1 MKTTS
6 FIFNHFKEFAE
17 FCLSNVLDK
26 ICESYFNNIKSL
38 DLPLITLFRDVPEKV
53 LMTFFRERFILFLN
67 DAIADRCLEE
77 ILQLTDRW
85 KHGAL
90 PYEVNKYSV
99 QPSDLL
105 IGFGIRK
112 DVLLQFLPEFTK
124 DVRTALSIVQE
135 LNDYHLHIE
144 ELILKLSSDINN
156 DIIRKKNEE
165 LQISNELLIREIR
178 EKEKAVKIVAR
189 ERRFKDTLINN
200 VNFGVLSFDRN
211 FRITTWNRLLEEHN
225 NLKKEDVIGRHL
237 FDLFPEYKFSG
248 EEVFF
253 RNVLEGVIIN
263 LEDLNRNGKKGFF
276 DAVLIPLKHEEKKIT
291 GGICIVNDISERKV
305 LEDRLKNSLSEL
317 KEVQEIARLG
327 IFEWNIKTNK
337 LKCSEEILKQFH
349 LNNTG
354 DLTFT
359 SFKSFIDPDDC
370 EILENLIKES
380 VEGNKP
386 FSTEIRIKDKD
397 LFLFIKGKVIS
408 IHNRPYKLKGI
419 ILDISERRRIEEE
432 IRAKNQAL
440 SEKNDELKKAEEALI
455 VINNE
460 LEERVEER
468 TFQLSVLNEE
478 LQKEVIEREKAEEEL
493 KQRNEELLR
502 INDDLDNFV
511 YSASHDLKAPISN
524 IEGLIFTLDA
534 ELKTGNGNTTPMIMD
549 LIHRSIA
556 NFKDTLQGLTDIA
569 KISDASS
576 EDQAVIAIDQVVD
589 EIKQNIKEMISSCNA
604 EVITDFSNCPNIRF
618 SRTNLKSILYNLLSN
633 AIKYR
638 SPFRTPSVVIKTG
651 CENDYIY
658 FEVSDNGIGF
668 DPSLKNNIFSMFKR
682 LHFHVDGS
690 GIGLYLVKRIVDK
703 NGGRIEVES
712 APDKGTTF
720 KVYLKAAA

>member
-26 ICESYFNNIKSL
+26 ICESYFNSIKSL

-53 LMTFFRERFILFLN
+53 LMTFFKDRLILFLN
-67 DAIADRCLEE
+67 DAIADRSLEE
-77 ILQLTDRW
+77 ILQLIDQW

-112 DVLLQFLPEFTK
+112 DVLLQFLPDFTN
-124 DVRTALSIVQE
+124 DVRKTLSIVQE

-144 ELILKLSSDINN
+144 EIILKLSSEIHN

-178 EKEKAVKIVAR
+178 EKEKAMKVVAR
-189 ERRFKDTLINN
+189 ERRFKETLINN
-200 VNFGVLSFDRN
+200 VNFGVLSFDKN

-237 FDLFPEYKFSG
+237 FDLFPEYKISG

-276 DAVLIPLKHEEKKIT
+276 DAVLIPLRHEEKKIT

-305 LEDRLKNSLSEL
+305 LEDRLKSSYAEL
-317 KEVQEIARLG
+317 KEVQDIARLG
-327 IFEWNIKTNK
+327 IWEWNIKSNK
-337 LKCSEEILKQFH
+337 LKCSDEILK
-349 LNNTG
+349 LINLENTG

-359 SFKSFIDPDDC
+359 SVKSLINPADC
-370 EILENLIKES
+370 EKLEELIKES

-386 FSTEIRIKDKD
+386 FSTEVGIKDKD

-408 IHNRPYKLKGI
+408 IHNRPYKIKGI

-440 SEKNDELKKAEEALI
+440 SEKNEELKKVEEALI

-493 KQRNEELLR
+493 KLRNEELLR

-511 YSASHDLKAPISN
+511 YSASHDLKAPMSN
-524 IEGLIFTLDA
+524 IEGLILTLDA
-534 ELKTGNGNTTPMIMD
+534 EFKAGNTKATPMIMD
-549 LIHRSIA
+549 LIHRSIG

-576 EDQAVIAIDQVVD
+576 DGQSIVEIDEVVD
-589 EIKQNIKEMISSCNA
+589 EIKLNIKEMISSCNA
-604 EVITDFSNCPNIRF
+604 EVITDFSSCPNIRF

-638 SPFRTPSVVIKTG
+638 SPFRTPSVIIKTG
-651 CENDYIY
+651 CENDYVY

-712 APDKGTTF
+712 VPDKGTTF

>member
-17 FCLSNVLDK
+17 FCLSNVLEK
-26 ICESYFNNIKSL
+26 ICVSYFNNIKSL
-38 DLPLITLFRDVPEKV
+38 DLPLITLFRDLPEKV
-53 LMTFFRERFILFLN
+53 LMTFFRDRLILFLN

-77 ILQLTDRW
+77 LLQLTDQW

-90 PYEVNKYSV
+90 PYEVNKYSI
-99 QPSDLL
+99 QASDLL

-112 DVLLQFLPEFTK
+112 DVLLQFLPDFTN
-124 DVRTALSIVQE
+124 DVRKALSIVQE

-144 ELILKLSSDINN
+144 EIILKLSSEIHN

-165 LQISNELLIREIR
+165 LQVSNELLIREIK

-225 NLKKEDVIGRHL
+225 NLKKEDVLGRHL

-248 EEVFF
+248 EEAFF

-305 LEDRLKNSLSEL
+305 IEDRLKNSLAEL
-317 KEVQEIARLG
+317 KEVQDIARLG
-327 IFEWNIKTNK
+327 IWEWNIKSNK
-337 LKCSEEILKQFH
+337 LKCSEEILKLFN
-349 LNNTG
+349 LDNTG

-359 SFKSFIDPDDC
+359 SFKSLINPEDC
-370 EILENLIKES
+370 EILEDLIKKS
-380 VEGNKP
+380 VDGNQP
-386 FSTEIRIKDKD
+386 FSTEIRIKGEDQ
-397 LFLFIKGKVIS
+397 FLFIKGKVIS

-440 SEKNDELKKAEEALI
+440 SEKNLELKKAEEALI

-478 LQKEVIEREKAEEEL
+478 LQKEVNEREKAEDEL
-493 KQRNEELLR
+493 KHRNEELLR

-511 YSASHDLKAPISN
+511 YSASHDLKAPMSN

-534 ELKTGNGNTTPMIMD
+534 ELKAGNSQASPMIMD
-549 LIHRSIA
+549 LIHRSIG

-576 EDQAVIAIDQVVD
+576 DDQSVIEIDQVVD

-604 EVITDFSNCPNIRF
+604 EVITDFSGCPNIRF

-651 CENDYIY
+651 CENDYVY

>member
-6 FIFNHFKEFAE
+6 FVFYRFKEFAE
-17 FCLSNVLDK
+17 FCLSNVLEK
-26 ICESYFNNIKSL
+26 ICVHYFKTIKSL
-38 DLPLITLFRDVPEKV
+38 DLPLIALFRDVPEKV
-53 LMTFFRERFILFLN
+53 LMSFLKDRLVLFLN
-67 DAIADRCLEE
+67 DAIADRCLDE
-77 ILQLTDRW
+77 ILQLTDQW

-90 PYEVNKYSV
+90 PYEVNKYAV
-99 QPSDLL
+99 RPSDLL
-105 IGFGIRK
+105 VGFGIRK
-112 DVLLQFLPEFTK
+112 DVLVQFIPEFTS
-124 DVRTALSIVQE
+124 DVGKALSIVQE
-135 LNDYHLHIE
+135 LNAYHLHIE
-144 ELILKLSSDINN
+144 ELILNLSCDIH
-156 DIIRKKNEE
+156 DDVIRKKNEE

-178 EKEKAVKIVAR
+178 EKEKAQKVVAR

-200 VNFGVLSFDRN
+200 INIGVLAFDKN

-237 FDLFPEYKFSG
+237 FDLFPEYKSSG

-253 RNVLEGVIIN
+253 RNVLEGMSIN
-263 LEDLNRNGKKGFF
+263 LEDIHRSGKKGFF
-276 DAVLIPLKHEEKKIT
+276 DAVLIPIKHEEKKIT

-305 LEDRLKNSLSEL
+305 LEDRLKNSLAEL

-327 IFEWNIKTNK
+327 IWEWNIKSNK
-337 LKCSEEILKQFH
+337 LKCSDEILKWFN
-349 LNNTG
+349 LDPAG
-354 DLTFT
+354 EY
-359 SFKSFIDPDDC
+359 SFSNFKNFINPDDC
-370 EILENLIKES
+370 TVLEELIIKSIE
-380 VEGNKP
+380 ENIP
-386 FSTEIRIKDKD
+386 FSTEIRINDKD
-397 LFLFIKGKVIS
+397 QFLLIKGKVIS
-408 IHNRPYKLKGI
+408 IHSRPYKLKGI
-419 ILDISERRRIEEE
+419 ILDVTERRRIEEE

-440 SEKNDELKKAEEALI
+440 SEKNNELKKAEEALI
-455 VINNE
+455 LINNE

-493 KQRNEELLR
+493 RQRNEELLR

-511 YSASHDLKAPISN
+511 YSASHDLKAPMSN
-524 IEGLIFTLDA
+524 IEGLLFTLDA
-534 ELKTGNGNTTPMIMD
+534 ELKAGNHEVVPMIMD
-549 LIHRSIA
+549 LIHRSIG

-576 EDQAVIAIDQVVD
+576 DDQSVIEIGQVVE
-589 EIKQNIKEMISSCNA
+589 EIKQSIKEMISSCNA
-604 EVITDFSNCPNIRF
+604 EVISDFSGCPSIRF

-638 SPFRTPSVVIKTG
+638 SPFRAPSIVIRTG
-651 CENDYIY
+651 CENDYVY